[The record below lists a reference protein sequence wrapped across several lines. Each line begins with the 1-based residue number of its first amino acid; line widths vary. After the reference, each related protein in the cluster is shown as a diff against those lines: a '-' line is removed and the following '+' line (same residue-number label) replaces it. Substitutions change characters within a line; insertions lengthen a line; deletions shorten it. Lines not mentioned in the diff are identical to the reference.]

1 SCFRCVTDLMN
12 TNRKTYAL
20 CTIANNPR
28 IPEHCIEYAFVSEW
42 SKHHKN
48 PVDKD
53 SIEDVNWIYQTAL
66 ARAKEFNIEGVTYN
80 LTLGVIKNIIPA
92 IASTNALI
100 AASTVMECLK
110 IWSGM
115 SKRLDNYFMYMGQEG
130 IYALNQ
136 KYEKIA
142 NCKTC
147 SKHVHTL
154 KVDEN
159 ETWKNVI
166 GKMIQL
172 TDIKPV
178 TNSFSIYYNNS
189 QIYDSNSERQI
200 SEINENKTVE
210 ELREEYKDT
219 AAENVRADLVL
230 DAVAEAEGVQVTP
243 DDMNREIFIMA
254 QNFGA
259 DPKEVWDIIAKE
271 GRVSML
277 AGSVARKKAAR
288 FIVDNAKGAEKA
300 E

>member
-1 SCFRCVTDLMN
+1 
-12 TNRKTYAL
+12 
-20 CTIANNPR
+20 
-28 IPEHCIEYAFVSEW
+28 
-42 SKHHKN
+42 
-48 PVDKD
+48 
-53 SIEDVNWIYQTAL
+53 
-66 ARAKEFNIEGVTYN
+66 
-80 LTLGVIKNIIPA
+80 
-92 IASTNALI
+92 
-100 AASTVMECLK
+100 
-110 IWSGM
+110 M

-159 ETWKNVI
+159 EYWKNVI

-210 ELREEYKDT
+210 ELVNEKIIEIGEIFEIIPKDDENNT
-219 AAENVRADLVL
+219 TKIRIKRQKDIDAEN
-230 DAVAEAEGVQVTP
+230 EE
-243 DDMNREIFIMA
+243 
-254 QNFGA
+254 
-259 DPKEVWDIIAKE
+259 
-271 GRVSML
+271 
-277 AGSVARKKAAR
+277 
-288 FIVDNAKGAEKA
+288 
-300 E
+300 